1 MKIDPRTGE
10 PLGKTIF
17 CAYLKSKNSPS
28 GLGIDTVD
36 SGVEDSMLMGGGS
49 AYGLIETG
57 NKVNTMDWQADDYIG
72 GPFVAIFTPK
82 MDSIRFSSCMPGGGS
97 VDLQRHNKGKYAKWG
112 IRSGVARGKPM
123 ALFVCGAK
131 NAPKMK
137 LINCPQ
143 KEFGGGKLD
152 GQYVILSL

>member
-49 AYGLIETG
+49 AYGLIEPTG
-57 NKVNTMDWQADDYIG
+57 KGGIAISGSCRTTLQALGIDS
-72 GPFVAIFTPK
+72 TPTPVTI
-82 MDSIRFSSCMPGGGS
+82 DFWPPG
-97 VDLQRHNKGKYAKWG
+97 R
-112 IRSGVARGKPM
+112 
-123 ALFVCGAK
+123 
-131 NAPKMK
+131 
-137 LINCPQ
+137 
-143 KEFGGGKLD
+143 
-152 GQYVILSL
+152 